1 MVPFDIYLFPS
12 HFRFI
17 LFQAYRIEPLVLK
30 HYSTI
35 APLKIH
41 KIHDNKKTPYSE
53 MKAKAYAAF
62 SAKKGTQYSK
72 PVLTVCLS
80 EKPHYKIV

>member
-1 MVPFDIYLFPS
+1 M
-12 HFRFI
+12 
-17 LFQAYRIEPLVLK
+17 EPLVLK

-41 KIHDNKKTPYSE
+41 KVHDAKKTPYSE

-62 SAKKGTQYSK
+62 GAKKGELY
-72 PVLTVCLS
+72 LS
-80 EKPHYKIV
+80 ANLLSSLSTRY